1 MQVSSDYNTW
11 SEFRNYGL
19 KLLKDTWRQGST
31 VMFKFAVELNKEVL
45 FFANDKYYQKLNIKR
60 HQPYQPFVLIEDEKL
75 KLKNGAS
82 KILC

>member
-1 MQVSSDYNTW
+1 MQVSSDYDAW

-31 VMFKFAVELNKEVL
+31 IMVKFAIELNKELL

-60 HQPYQPFVLIEDEKL
+60 HQSYQPFVLIEDRKL
-75 KLKNGAS
+75 KL
-82 KILC
+82 